1 MRYLRA
7 AEVREALPMSE
18 CIEAMIHAFGGTR
31 DGQSRTRLGASLVLL
46 GLLDG
51 QASVKIVSTGLGD
64 EAGIVAV
71 FDVDGRPLGLVD
83 GPTLSAIRTGA
94 APGLATDLLADSDCS
109 TLAMLGAGSMATDQV
124 AAVRAVRPIERV
136 LVWSRTEGRAQSLA
150 DSVGGEV
157 VADAD
162 EAVAE
167 ADIVSTATPA
177 IVPLFD
183 AGSLRPGTH
192 VNAIGAFTPDM
203 AEIPG
208 EVVERAFVV
217 VDDRKAA
224 ASEAGDLL
232 RVARRP
238 DADLTELLAG
248 RAGPDG
254 QPFTLFK
261 SVGIAAQDA
270 AAAIRA
276 LDNAERLGIGV
287 RL

>member
-1 MRYLRA
+1 MN
-7 AEVREALPMSE
+7 E
-18 CIEAMIHAFGGTR
+18 CIEAMVHAFGGTR
-31 DGQSRTRLGASLVLL
+31 DVQSRTRLGGSLVLL

-51 QASVKIVSTGLGD
+51 QASVKIVSTGLGE

-94 APGLATDLLADSDCS
+94 ASGLATDLLADSDCS

-136 LVWSRTEGRAQSLA
+136 LVWSRTERRAQSLA

-177 IVPLFD
+177 TVPLFD

-238 DADLTELLAG
+238 DADLAELLAG

>member
-18 CIEAMIHAFGGTR
+18 CIEAMVHAFGGTR
-31 DGQSRTRLGASLVLL
+31 DGQSRTRLGGSLVLL

-51 QASVKIVSTGLGD
+51 QASVKIVSTGPGD

-71 FDVDGRPLGLVD
+71 F
-83 GPTLSAIRTGA
+83 
-94 APGLATDLLADSDCS
+94 
-109 TLAMLGAGSMATDQV
+109 
-124 AAVRAVRPIERV
+124 
-136 LVWSRTEGRAQSLA
+136 
-150 DSVGGEV
+150 
-157 VADAD
+157 
-162 EAVAE
+162 
-167 ADIVSTATPA
+167 
-177 IVPLFD
+177 
-183 AGSLRPGTH
+183 
-192 VNAIGAFTPDM
+192 
-203 AEIPG
+203 
-208 EVVERAFVV
+208 V

-238 DADLTELLAG
+238 DADLAELLAG
-248 RAGPDG
+248 RTGPDG

>member
-18 CIEAMIHAFGGTR
+18 CIEAMVHAFGGTR
-31 DGQSRTRLGASLVLL
+31 DGQSRTRLGGSLVLL

-51 QASVKIVSTGLGD
+51 QASVKIVSTGLSD

-177 IVPLFD
+177 TVPLFD

-208 EVVERAFVV
+208 EVVERAFAV
-217 VDDRKAA
+217 
-224 ASEAGDLL
+224 SYTH
-232 RVARRP
+232 
-238 DADLTELLAG
+238 LTLPTK
-248 RAGPDG
+248 RI
-254 QPFTLFK
+254 
-261 SVGIAAQDA
+261 V
-270 AAAIRA
+270 
-276 LDNAERLGIGV
+276 
-287 RL
+287 

>member
-7 AEVREALPMSE
+7 AEVREALPMNE
-18 CIEAMIHAFGGTR
+18 CIEAMVHAFGGTR
-31 DGQSRTRLGASLVLL
+31 DVQSRTRLGGSLVLL

-51 QASVKIVSTGLGD
+51 QASVKIVSTGLGE

-124 AAVRAVRPIERV
+124 AAVRA
-136 LVWSRTEGRAQSLA
+136 QSLA

-177 IVPLFD
+177 TVPLFD

-238 DADLTELLAG
+238 DADLAELLAG
-248 RAGPDG
+248 RAGPGD

>member
-7 AEVREALPMSE
+7 AEVREALPMDE
-18 CIEAMIHAFGGTR
+18 CIEAMVHAFGGTR
-31 DGQSRTRLGASLVLL
+31 DGQSRTRLGGSLVLL

-51 QASVKIVSTGLGD
+51 QASVKIVSTGLDD

-177 IVPLFD
+177 TVPLFD

-238 DADLTELLAG
+238 DADLAELLAG
-248 RAGPDG
+248 RAGPGD